1 MGVVGVS
8 LGDFLLMTPTEAEAV
23 CRSYREAEEERLR
36 GAWERSRLQ
45 AYSSV
50 SPYLGK
56 KGPKSPQKFLPLPWD
71 GRKIR
76 GKREKRKDVEAAH
89 AENARVLR
97 KFAAMQ
103 GRVCGG

>member
-8 LGDFLLMTPTEAEAV
+8 LGDFMVMTPAEADSV
-23 CRSYREAEEERLR
+23 FQAWREAEETRVR
-36 GAWERSRLQ
+36 GAWERSRLM

-71 GRKIR
+71 AESGRNN
-76 GKREKRKDVEAAH
+76 RKSRNSQDASCHQANLK
-89 AENARVLR
+89 AIALLKKLN
-97 KFAAMQ
+97 
-103 GRVCGG
+103 GG